1 MAPETKTLA
10 QMGSTT
16 PSNSPYQLDPA
27 QTLRA
32 TNALL
37 TKLRSEEAERKI
49 TTPSNKA
56 NLLAEA
62 DDETDVADETPIWL
76 VLTTKKHIVDKKR
89 LKPGKIHL
97 PHPYLSATKAANDDE
112 DGGTSNLRVCLI
124 TADPQRKYKE
134 LLAHP
139 TFPVELAGK
148 VQRVLGME
156 KLKTKFKSYEEKRRL
171 LGEYDVF
178 LADDRVITYLPG
190 VLGKVFY
197 KGGAKRPVPVSLEG
211 RREGTVDAEGNKRK
225 KLSEGG
231 SKVTK
236 AEVDP
241 KAVARE
247 IERALESALVHL
259 APSVTT
265 AVKVGVTSQSPEDVQ
280 ENVQAVVEGLVDRYV
295 TSKWRGVRAVH
306 IKGPE
311 TVALPI
317 WLAEQL
323 WEDETEVLDQKPEEG
338 NPGSKKRKR
347 GALAEAAEQRPAV
360 IEVPG
365 PDGKMRLLER
375 PDVKASKRKGEDAA
389 ADGEKKS
396 KKRKSGDGVGAVDV
410 EAAKAKAAEKLEKEA
425 RKDALKKQKDALRA
439 DGDAAA
445 KSKSKKKTKA
455 A

>member
-1 MAPETKTLA
+1 MAPESRTVAK
-10 QMGSTT
+10 MSST
-16 PSNSPYQLDPA
+16 SNSPYQLDTA

-37 TKLRSEEAERKI
+37 TKLRSEESSRKAL
-49 TTPSNKA
+49 TPTNKT

-62 DDETDVADETPIWL
+62 DDEDINDETPVWL
-76 VLTTKKHIVDKKR
+76 ILTTKKHIVDKKR
-89 LKPGKIHL
+89 LKPGKILL
-97 PHPYLSATKAANDDE
+97 PHPYLSPTGPAPGADDPAA
-112 DGGTSNLRVCLI
+112 GLRICLI
-124 TADPQRKYKE
+124 TADPQRKYKD

-139 TFPVELAGK
+139 TFPVELAAK

-156 KLKTKFKSYEEKRRL
+156 KLKSKFKSYEEKRRL
-171 LGEYDVF
+171 LGEFDVF
-178 LADDRVITYLPG
+178 LADDRVITYLPQ
-190 VLGKVFY
+190 VLGKPFY
-197 KGGAKRPVPVSLEG
+197 KGGSKRPIPVSLEG
-211 RREGTVDAEGNKRK
+211 KREGAVDAEGNKRK

-231 SKVTK
+231 TKVTK

-247 IERALESALVHL
+247 IERALSSALVHL
-259 APSVTT
+259 APSATT
-265 AVKVGVTSQSPEDVQ
+265 AVKVGVASQSPENVG
-280 ENVQAVVEGLVDRYV
+280 ENVQAVVDGLVERYV

-311 TVALPI
+311 TAALPI
-317 WLAEQL
+317 WVTEQL
-323 WEDETEVLDQKPEEG
+323 WEDEQDVLDTKPVEG

-347 GALAEAAEQRPAV
+347 GALAEAPERPAV

-375 PDVKASKRKGEDAA
+375 PEGKASKRKGEDAA
-389 ADGEKKS
+389 ADGEKKT
-396 KKRKSGDGVGAVDV
+396 KKRKSGDDVPVDL

-425 RKDALKKQKDALRA
+425 RKEALKKQKDSLRA

-445 KSKSKKKTKA
+445 KTKSKKKVKVA